1 MGIVTKNA
9 IMLVDF
15 AIESIHGGM
24 ERDTAVIDAG
34 QKRAR
39 PIIMTT
45 IAMIAGMIPSA
56 LAFGDGGEFR
66 APMAYA
72 VIGGLLCSTVL
83 SLVFVPA
90 VFVMMDNLSR
100 FLGRLGGRFVS
111 TADPEVKH
119 R

>member
-1 MGIVTKNA
+1 
-9 IMLVDF
+9 
-15 AIESIHGGM
+15 M
-24 ERDTAVIDAG
+24 ERNTAVIDAG

-39 PIIMTT
+39 PIVMTT

-56 LAFGDGGEFR
+56 LAYGAGGEFR

-72 VIGGLLCSTVL
+72 VIGGLLCATVL

-90 VFVMMDNLSR
+90 VFVMMDNVSR
-100 FLGRLGGRFVS
+100 FLGRLSGRFVS
-111 TADPEVKH
+111 KAEPEVKPDADGRSVGH